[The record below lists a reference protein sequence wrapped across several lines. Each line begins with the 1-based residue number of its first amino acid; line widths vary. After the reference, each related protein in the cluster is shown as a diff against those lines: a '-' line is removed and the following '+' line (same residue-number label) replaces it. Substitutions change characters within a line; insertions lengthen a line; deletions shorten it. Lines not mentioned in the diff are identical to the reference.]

1 MNQQNTT
8 SNPVTNTN
16 TDFSESEVQAFQ
28 AWCADN
34 QDTIHTPQKYHK
46 AQKAFITEK
55 VQSIHAQNPDMPFRL
70 VLMNVLETLPDFLP
84 ADNLVKV
91 VKDVVAVWEELKVW
105 SSE

>member
-8 SNPVTNTN
+8 SNPVTYTN

-28 AWCADN
+28 EWCADN
-34 QDTIHTPQKYHK
+34 QDTIHASQKYHK

-55 VQSIHAQNPDMPFRL
+55 VQSLYTQNPDMPFRL

-84 ADNLVKV
+84 ADNLVN
-91 VKDVVAVWEELKVW
+91 VVAHVAAVWQELNA
-105 SSE
+105 

>member
-8 SNPVTNTN
+8 SNPVTYSN
-16 TDFSESEVQAFQ
+16 TDFSEPEVQHFQ
-28 AWCADN
+28 EWCADN
-34 QDTIHTPQKYHK
+34 QNTIHALQKYHK

-55 VQSIHAQNPDMPFRL
+55 IQSLHAENLDMPFRL

-91 VKDVVAVWEELKVW
+91 VGDVAAVWQELNA
-105 SSE
+105 